1 MTLSEAVKH
10 FGSVWRICMELG
22 LRGQNGSIWKRNN
35 RIPIVQQMR
44 IEQMTH
50 GKLKAD
56 TQHFHRKNR
65 VD

>member
-1 MTLSEAVKH
+1 MV
-10 FGSVWRICMELG
+10 LG
-22 LRGQNGSIWKRNN
+22 LRGQNGSIWKRND

-44 IEQMTH
+44 IEQLTQ

-56 TQHFHRKNR
+56 TEHFHRKNR